1 MEEKKKIIQIKNV
14 VKNFDDTVVL
24 KGVSLDIYDNEFV
37 TLLGPSGCGK
47 TTLLRILGG
56 FIDPS
61 SGEVLFQNEDILKL
75 PPYKRDINTVFQKY
89 ALFPHL
95 NVYDN
100 IAFGLKI
107 KKEPKDVIDRKVR
120 RMLKLVNLEDYGK
133 RSITALSGGQQQ
145 RIAIARALVNEPS
158 VLLLDEPLGAL
169 DLKLRKEMQIEL
181 KRIQQEVGI
190 TFIFVTHDQEEA
202 LTMSDKIVVMKGGEI
217 QQVGT
222 PTEIYNEPANEYVAN
237 FIGETNIIDGTI
249 VDENTVRFEDKNF
262 PCNAA
267 KRFAT
272 GELVDVVIRPEDLDV
287 VQREHGMLKGIVKSQ
302 VFKGVHYDTIVE
314 TRLGTSITVT
324 MHVSEDKPVENKAAG
339 EKISANSFFLDSN
352 DVDELNDARII
363 DLASAEAWSSDTD
376 EFVSIK
382 EVESDIQKKPG
393 VYHVTF
399 KTAAGTSIRVEAN
412 VVEEN
417 RKVSPVFQEEIYA
430 MDFFVKTDD
439 IKDSVA
445 LDTDLRTWANASAWS
460 LEDGTEVAITEVNYD
475 FDWENPVPGEYQITF
490 ATEGYQYKVLT
501 TKALPV
507 DTEVGLTFD
516 SEDIHLMKHETV
528 PGDLRRPNTAENKD
542 SKTAENKD
550 IKEDA
555 AKSKEIKLT
564 KEEAANVAAAE
575 AKA

>member
-14 VKNFDDTVVL
+14 VKNFNDTVVL

-61 SGEVLFQNEDILKL
+61 SGEVLFQNEDILRL

-100 IAFGLKI
+100 VAFGLKI

-133 RSITALSGGQQQ
+133 RYVTEMSGGQQQ

-169 DLKLRKEMQIEL
+169 DLKLRREMQIEL

-237 FIGETNIIDGTI
+237 FIGETNIIDGRV
-249 VDENTVRFEDKNF
+249 VDDHTVRFEDKNF
-262 PCNAA
+262 PCDAA
-267 KRFAT
+267 KKFKSE
-272 GELVDVVIRPEDLDV
+272 ELVDVVIRPEDLDV
-287 VQREHGMLKGIVKSQ
+287 VPVGQGMLKGIVKSQ
-302 VFKGVHYDTIVE
+302 IFKGVHYDTIVE
-314 TRLGTSITVT
+314 TKVGCSITVK
-324 MHVSEDKPVENKAAG
+324 MHVSEDRPVENREAK
-339 EKISANSFFLDSN
+339 EKISANSFCLDFD
-352 DVDELNDARII
+352 DVEKLDDARILE
-363 DLASAEAWSSDTD
+363 LASAEAWKSDTD
-376 EFVSIK
+376 EPVAIREIIYDIRK
-382 EVESDIQKKPG
+382 EVG
-393 VYHVTF
+393 TYHVTF
-399 KTAAGTSIRVEAN
+399 KTLAGTTIIIEAN
-412 VVEEN
+412 VVHEN
-417 RKVSPVFQEEIYA
+417 RNVSSFFKEEIYA
-430 MDFFVKTDD
+430 QDFFVKTDD
-439 IKDSVA
+439 IKDSMA

-460 LEDGTEVAITEVNYD
+460 QEDESEIAISEVLYD
-475 FDWENPVPGEYQITF
+475 FDWENIKPGDYDVTF
-490 ATEGYQYKVLT
+490 ATVGYQYKVST
-501 TKALPV
+501 TKKLEA

-516 SEDIHLMKHETV
+516 PEDIHLMKCERVMRLRNSNNSKMSGDNNKSVSQET
-528 PGDLRRPNTAENKD
+528 K
-542 SKTAENKD
+542 
-550 IKEDA
+550 
-555 AKSKEIKLT
+555 
-564 KEEAANVAAAE
+564 
-575 AKA
+575 